1 LSDSLTQQ
9 DDAILPEKV
18 ERAFLMK
25 ATAVLLVVVGLL
37 TTFMVTV
44 SGVSSRDFSPV
55 LASFMLIAL
64 YTGLAIAAIAQVLA
78 LVTPG
83 RWQLDMRALWLL
95 VAMLLCGSTLPL
107 FELFKQLILPARGFP
122 LDPALARIDRAL
134 FFGHDA
140 WEVSHALF
148 GSVAATL
155 VLDRA
160 YSMWLVFMFPFPM
173 VVVMAIKD
181 VRMRARLL
189 GTWLAAWI
197 VIGGIGAWL
206 FGSAGP
212 CYYDQLVG
220 PPGRFAGFHRAMA
233 NLTAAAGATGQSIT
247 ALDFQAMLA
256 SELNHK
262 GLVAAGG
269 ISAMP
274 SMHVAMA
281 VLFAIAGFA
290 RTRWLGWVF
299 SIYALLIWIGS
310 IHLGWHYAIDGIVGA
325 ALMLGLWRLSGKFTA
340 QP

>member
-1 LSDSLTQQ
+1 MQRDEN
-9 DDAILPEKV
+9 ILPETV

-37 TTFMVTV
+37 TAFMVTV

-64 YTGLAIAAIAQVLA
+64 YSGLAIAAIAQLLA

-83 RWQLDMRALWLL
+83 RWQLDVRALWLL

-122 LDPALARIDRAL
+122 FDPALAQIDRVL

-148 GSVAATL
+148 GSVTATL
-155 VLDRA
+155 ILDRA
-160 YSMWLVFMFPFPM
+160 YSMWLTFMFPFPM

-189 GTWLAAWI
+189 GTWLGAWI
-197 VIGGIGAWL
+197 VIGGIGAWV

-220 PPGRFAGFHRAMA
+220 PPGRFAGLHQAMA
-233 NLTAAAGATGQSIT
+233 KLTAAAGATGQSIT
-247 ALDFQAMLA
+247 ALDFQAMLV

-262 GLVAAGG
+262 GMVAAGG

-290 RTRWLGWVF
+290 RARLWGWIF
-299 SIYALLIWIGS
+299 SIYAVLIWVGS

-325 ALMLGLWRLSGKFTA
+325 ALMLGLWRLSAICTA
-340 QP
+340 RT

>member
-1 LSDSLTQQ
+1 LSYGLTQQ
-9 DDAILPEKV
+9 DDIVLPETV

-25 ATAVLLVVVGLL
+25 ATTALLIAIGLL
-37 TTFMVTV
+37 TAFMVTV

-64 YTGLAIAAIAQVLA
+64 YAGLAIAAIAQVAA
-78 LVTPG
+78 LITPG
-83 RWQLDMRALWLL
+83 RWQLDVRALWLL

-122 LDPALARIDRAL
+122 LDPVLAQIDRSL
-134 FFGHDA
+134 FFGHDG

-148 GSVAATL
+148 GSVTATL
-155 VLDRA
+155 ILDRA
-160 YSMWLVFMFPFPM
+160 YSIWLVFMFPFPM

-220 PPGRFAGFHRAMA
+220 PPGRFAGLHQAMA
-233 NLTAAAGATGQSIT
+233 NLTAAAGATGQTIT

-281 VLFAIAGFA
+281 VLFAVAGFA
-290 RTRWLGWVF
+290 RARWLGWVF
-299 SIYALLIWIGS
+299 TLYAALIWIGS

-325 ALMLGLWRLSGKFTA
+325 VLMLGLWRLSGKFTA
-340 QP
+340 RP